1 MAEYAPLRQDLWC
14 FLKTRPCAAV
24 VRRRRVTLE
33 SGSEGTLNGG
43 DDADR
48 RGGALKVAVIGTGI
62 VGSSVAYRLSEDG
75 AEVVL
80 IDGAE
85 PGSGTTSTSFAWINA
100 NNKLPRDYFELN
112 VAGMGEHERL
122 RDEIGG
128 DWLYSSG
135 NLIWAADEE
144 QENLEKRV
152 ERLRSWSYAAE
163 MLPASTVSRELEPEA
178 TFPDPNLK
186 IAHFAE
192 ESWTDAPA
200 LTRTL
205 VEAAARNGADK
216 FFGNAVRGIEV
227 EDEGVMLQREF
238 GDTVHADVVVN
249 ATGAKAASVA
259 EMVGRELPLDVFPG
273 LLVRVAVP
281 GEPLRHLMHTPHIN
295 VRPDGPG
302 YVLLHHD
309 SVDERLTDDFAGTE
323 DPLCAELLE
332 RARLVLPALEEA
344 EVVEARYGMRPVPA
358 DGHPCVGALSK
369 IPGYYEAVTHSGVTL
384 GPLIGRLL
392 AREILTGAVDSLI
405 APFRADRLPST
416 RA

>member
-1 MAEYAPLRQDLWC
+1 MN
-14 FLKTRPCAAV
+14 
-24 VRRRRVTLE
+24 
-33 SGSEGTLNGG
+33 EGV
-43 DDADR
+43 DPDR
-48 RGGALKVAVIGTGI
+48 RGGALKVAVIGAGI
-62 VGSSVAYRLSEDG
+62 VGSSIAHRLSEDG

-80 IDGAE
+80 LDGAE
-85 PGSGTTSTSFAWINA
+85 PGSGTTSTSFAWVNA
-100 NNKLPRDYFELN
+100 NNKLPREYFELN
-112 VAGMGEHERL
+112 LAGMREHGRL

-128 DWLYSSG
+128 DWLHTSG

-152 ERLRSWSYAAE
+152 GRLRSWSYAAE
-163 MLPASTVSRELEPEA
+163 KLPASIVNEMLEPGA
-178 TFPDPNLK
+178 TFPDPDLR
-186 IAHFAE
+186 IAHFPE

-200 LTRTL
+200 LTRAL
-205 VEAAARNGADK
+205 VGAATHNGARTL
-216 FFGNAVRGIEV
+216 FGNAVCGIEV
-227 EDEGVMLQREF
+227 EGEGVMLQLED
-238 GDTVHADVVVN
+238 GDALHADVVVN

-273 LLVRVAVP
+273 LLVRVAVS
-281 GEPLRHLMHTPHIN
+281 GEPLHHLMHTPRIN

-302 YVLLHHD
+302 YVLLHHG

-344 EVVEARYGMRPVPA
+344 VVVEARLGMRPVPA
-358 DGHPCVGALSK
+358 DGHSCVGALSA

-392 AREILTGAVDSLI
+392 AREILTGEVDPLI
-405 APFRADRLPST
+405 APFRPDRFAT
-416 RA
+416 V

>member
-1 MAEYAPLRQDLWC
+1 VVFPEN
-14 FLKTRPCAAV
+14 AAV
-24 VRRRRVTLE
+24 FGDGSLKRRRVTLE
-33 SGSEGTLNGG
+33 PGSEGTLNGG

-48 RGGALKVAVIGTGI
+48 RGGALKVAVIGAGI

-112 VAGMGEHERL
+112 VGGMGEHERL
-122 RDEIGG
+122 RHEIGG
-128 DWLYSSG
+128 DWLYSTG
-135 NLIWAADEE
+135 NLIWASDEE

-163 MLPASTVSRELEPEA
+163 MLPASTVSKELEPEA
-178 TFPDPNLK
+178 TFPDPDLQ
-186 IAHFAE
+186 IAHFPE

-200 LTRTL
+200 LTRSL
-205 VEAAARNGADK
+205 VEAAGRNGAHK
-216 FFGNAVRGIEV
+216 HFGNAVRGIEV
-227 EDEGVMLQREF
+227 EGEGVTLHLED
-238 GDTVHADVVVN
+238 GDAIYADVVVN

-281 GEPLRHLMHTPHIN
+281 GEPLRHLMHTPRIN
-295 VRPDGPG
+295 VRPDGSG

-323 DPLCAELLE
+323 DPLCTELLE
-332 RARLVLPALEEA
+332 RARHVLPALEEA

-358 DGHPCVGALSK
+358 DGHSCVGKLSG

-392 AREILTGAVDSLI
+392 ACEILTGALDPLI
-405 APFRADRLPST
+405 APFRADRFPST

>member
-1 MAEYAPLRQDLWC
+1 VNEGDDSD
-14 FLKTRPCAAV
+14 
-24 VRRRRVTLE
+24 RRR
-33 SGSEGTLNGG
+33 
-43 DDADR
+43 D
-48 RGGALKVAVIGTGI
+48 ALKVAVIGAGI
-62 VGSSVAYRLSEDG
+62 VGSSVAYRLSEGG

-80 IDGAE
+80 VDGAE
-85 PGSGTTSTSFAWINA
+85 PGSGTTSTSFAWVNA

-112 VAGMGEHERL
+112 VAGMHEHERL

-128 DWLYSSG
+128 GCLHSSG
-135 NLIWAADEE
+135 NLIWAADQE
-144 QENLEKRV
+144 QENLESRV

-163 MLPASTVSRELEPEA
+163 MIPASTVNKELEPGA
-178 TFPDPNLK
+178 TFPDPNLQ
-186 IAHFAE
+186 IAHFPE
-192 ESWTDAPA
+192 ESWVDAPA

-205 VEAAARNGADK
+205 VEAATRNGAHRH
-216 FFGNAVRGIEV
+216 FGNAVRGIEV
-227 EDEGVMLQREF
+227 EGEGVMLQLED
-238 GDTVHADVVVN
+238 GEVQADAVVN

-281 GEPLRHLMHTPHIN
+281 GEPLRHLMHTPRIN
-295 VRPDGPG
+295 VRPERPG

-309 SVDERLTDDFAGTE
+309 SVDERLTDDFAGTK
-323 DPLCAELLE
+323 DPLCDELLE

-344 EVVEARYGMRPVPA
+344 EVVGARFGMRPVPA
-358 DGHPCVGALSK
+358 DGHSCVGALSQ

-392 AREILTGAVDSLI
+392 AREVLTGKVDPLI
-405 APFRADRLPST
+405 APFRADRFPST

>member
-1 MAEYAPLRQDLWC
+1 
-14 FLKTRPCAAV
+14 
-24 VRRRRVTLE
+24 LE

-48 RGGALKVAVIGTGI
+48 RGGALRVAVIGAGI
-62 VGSSVAYRLSEDG
+62 VGSSVAYRLSEGG

-122 RDEIGG
+122 GDEIGG
-128 DWLYSSG
+128 DWLYSTG
-135 NLIWAADEE
+135 NLIWVVDEE

-163 MLPASTVSRELEPEA
+163 MLPASTVSKELEPEA
-178 TFPDPNLK
+178 TFPDPNLQ
-186 IAHFAE
+186 IAHFPE
-192 ESWTDAPA
+192 ESWTEAPA
-200 LTRTL
+200 LTRTF
-205 VEAAARNGADK
+205 VEAAVRNGAHK
-216 FFGNAVRGIEV
+216 HFGHAVRGIEV
-227 EDEGVMLQREF
+227 EGEGVMLHLES
-238 GDTVHADVVVN
+238 GDAVHADVVVN

-273 LLVRVAVP
+273 LLARVAVS
-281 GEPLRHLMHTPHIN
+281 GEPLRHLMHTPRIN

-309 SVDERLTDDFAGTE
+309 SVDERLTGGFAGTE

-358 DGHPCVGALSK
+358 DGHSCVGALSG

-384 GPLIGRLL
+384 GPLLGRLL
-392 AREILTGAVDSLI
+392 AREILTGEVDQLI
-405 APFRADRLPST
+405 APFRADRFPET
-416 RA
+416 

>member
-1 MAEYAPLRQDLWC
+1 
-14 FLKTRPCAAV
+14 
-24 VRRRRVTLE
+24 
-33 SGSEGTLNGG
+33 
-43 DDADR
+43 
-48 RGGALKVAVIGTGI
+48 LKVVVIGAGI
-62 VGSSVAYRLSEDG
+62 VGSSVAYRLSEGG

-85 PGSGTTSTSFAWINA
+85 PGSGTTSTSFAWVNA

-122 RDEIGG
+122 RDDIGG
-128 DWLYSSG
+128 GWLYCTG
-135 NLIWAADEE
+135 NLIWASDEE
-144 QENLEKRV
+144 QENLEGRV
-152 ERLRSWSYAAE
+152 ERLRSWSYTAE
-163 MLPASTVSRELEPEA
+163 MLPASTVNEDLEPGA
-178 TFPDPNLK
+178 TFPDPDLR
-186 IAHFAE
+186 IAHFPE

-205 VEAAARNGADK
+205 VEAAVRNGAHER
-216 FFGNAVRGIEV
+216 FGNAVGGIEV
-227 EDEGVMLQREF
+227 KDGGVTMQLEDGE
-238 GDTVHADVVVN
+238 VHADAVVN

-281 GEPLRHLMHTPHIN
+281 GEPLGHLMHTPRIN

-302 YVLLHHD
+302 YILLHHD
-309 SVDERLTDDFAGTE
+309 SVDERLTDDFAGIE

-344 EVVEARYGMRPVPA
+344 EIVEARFGLRPVPA
-358 DGHPCVGALSK
+358 DGHSCVGALSG

-392 AREILTGAVDSLI
+392 AREILTGEVDPLI
-405 APFRADRLPST
+405 APFRPDRFPAT
-416 RA
+416 QT

>member
-1 MAEYAPLRQDLWC
+1 
-14 FLKTRPCAAV
+14 
-24 VRRRRVTLE
+24 
-33 SGSEGTLNGG
+33 
-43 DDADR
+43 
-48 RGGALKVAVIGTGI
+48 LKVAVIGAGI
-62 VGSSVAYRLSEDG
+62 VGSSVAYRLSEGG
-75 AEVVL
+75 AEVVM

-85 PGSGTTSTSFAWINA
+85 PGSGTTSTSFAWVNA

-112 VAGMGEHERL
+112 VAGMREHERL

-128 DWLYSSG
+128 DWLHCTG

-144 QENLEKRV
+144 QENLERRV

-163 MLPASTVSRELEPEA
+163 MLPAPTVNEKLEPGA
-178 TFPDPNLK
+178 IFQDPVVR
-186 IAHFAE
+186 IAHFPE

-205 VEAAARNGADK
+205 VEAATRNGAHK
-216 FFGNAVRGIEV
+216 HFGNSVRGIEV
-227 EDEGVMLQREF
+227 EGEVVVLQLE
-238 GDTVHADVVVN
+238 DSDAIHADVVVN

-259 EMVGRELPLDVFPG
+259 EMVGRKLPLEVFPG
-273 LLVRVAVP
+273 LLVRVAAP

-309 SVDERLTDDFAGTE
+309 SVDKQLTDDFAGTE

-332 RARLVLPALEEA
+332 RARLVLQALEAA
-344 EVVEARYGMRPVPA
+344 EVVEARFGMRPVPA
-358 DGHPCVGALSK
+358 DGHSCVGALSG

-392 AREILTGAVDSLI
+392 AREILTGEVDPLI
-405 APFRADRLPST
+405 APFRADRFPAT
-416 RA
+416 QT